1 MNFTKKTLFW
11 FIVLIALAGVS
22 FFYDKKEEEVKQ
34 LKEEQLKLLPTA
46 EKEVSEFWINY
57 VKEDRQIKLVRENDA
72 WQLVQP
78 INVKGDAKAIEK
90 LLTNVITARKDAVL
104 FAKVEQPKLEELG
117 LGDPQ
122 VEMGLKYA
130 NQETVIV
137 FGERGPTN
145 NVAYAMFKG
154 RPEIYRVHSD
164 LKKEVSLDTY
174 DLRDKVILD
183 FDPPKMRRLEI
194 VKKGTPRVVVE
205 QNESKWNLLE
215 PTAEMA
221 SMARVLELLYGIK
234 NGEIKAF
241 ADESPTDL
249 AKYGLS
255 SPMLQLTIHMERME
269 KPFVLMIGN
278 KDRAKRAYFAKVGH
292 VEKVFDVEEDLVN
305 NILLGMNNL
314 AEEDAGK

>member
-11 FIVLIALAGVS
+11 FIVLIMLGGVF
-22 FFYDKKEEEVKQ
+22 FFYDQKEEEVKQ

-46 EKEVSEFWINY
+46 VNEVSEFWINY
-57 VKEDRQIKLVRENDA
+57 IKENRQIKVVREDDA

-78 INVKGDAKAIEK
+78 ISVNGDVEAIEK

-104 FAKVEQPKLEELG
+104 FDKVEQPKLEELG
-117 LGDPQ
+117 LDDPE

-145 NVAYAMFKG
+145 NMAYAMFKG

-164 LKKEVSLDTY
+164 LKKEVSLDAY
-174 DLRDKVILD
+174 ALRDKVILD
-183 FDPPKMRRLEI
+183 FNPPKMRRFEI
-194 VKKGTPRVVVE
+194 VKKDTLRVVIE
-205 QNESKWNLLE
+205 QNESKWNMLE
-215 PTAEMA
+215 PTAEIA
-221 SMARVLELLYGIK
+221 SMAKVLELLYVVK
-234 NGEIKAF
+234 NGKIKAF

-255 SPMLQLTIHMERME
+255 SPMLQLNIYQENKE

-278 KDRAKRAYFAKVGH
+278 KDRANRAYFAKVNQM
-292 VEKVFDVEEDLVN
+292 EKVFDVEEDLVN
-305 NILLGMNNL
+305 SILLSMNSL
-314 AEEDAGK
+314 AEESAEK